1 MNIKIVWISLILL
14 SAISIIFLLT
24 QITVIEG
31 RTTYEA
37 YNLSTEEIENFKSN
51 ASKDPVAA
59 ERLYNYYKFVKR
71 DSNEAEKWK
80 ILTP

>member
-1 MNIKIVWISLILL
+1 MQFKV
-14 SAISIIFLLT
+14 
-24 QITVIEG
+24 VEG
-31 RTTYEA
+31 RSTYEA

-59 ERLYNYYKFVKR
+59 ERLYKYYKWIKE

-80 ILTP
+80 ILTQ

>member
-14 SAISIIFLLT
+14 SAISIIFLLMQFT
-24 QITVIEG
+24 IIEG

>member
-14 SAISIIFLLT
+14 SAISIIFLLKS
-24 QITVIEG
+24 ITVIEG

-37 YNLSTEEIENFKSN
+37 FNLSTEEIENFKSN

>member
-1 MNIKIVWISLILL
+1 MQFKV
-14 SAISIIFLLT
+14 
-24 QITVIEG
+24 VEG

-51 ASKDPVAA
+51 ASKNPVAA

-80 ILTP
+80 ILTQ

>member
-14 SAISIIFLLT
+14 SAISIIFLLM
-24 QITVIEG
+24 QFKVVEG
-31 RTTYEA
+31 RSTYEA